1 MKLKKYLLAIIISFF
16 LITITGCKNKITF
29 PDPVYEIVL
38 KTNGGT
44 VSSEK
49 IIGNLDE
56 TTELPIPTRADHIF
70 LGWYKDTYFTDGP
83 YKKFSSTI
91 NESVIFYAKWI
102 TLEEH
107 THNLARE
114 KAQAVIELINQLPD
128 EIMLAHEMIIN
139 EVNDSYQELEELSK
153 LYVTNYQKLVDAI
166 ETINQLKDDEESMSL
181 AKPIIDL
188 INTIPTNLTIEDEE
202 LVNNINNQYK
212 TLDEKIKKFVIN
224 YDVLL
229 NAINFIE
236 ITKVNIELA
245 QDVIGLINQL
255 PEQVTFEDG
264 NFIKQVRAEYEK
276 LANEV
281 KEHVTNY
288 QTLLTKEAI
297 YRVVLSSYAAEF
309 DNVIATLPSKISYRH
324 KEEVLRIYNLYQE
337 FSEELKNQVKTSQ
350 RLLDALNTIESI
362 EKDNLN
368 VTYVFDENIFTS
380 KQELF
385 ESFFSDFYYFIYNN
399 GGKDT
404 LASKGVNNLES
415 FLSLAIDY
423 DAGRS
428 PLYALGDAFGS
439 FFLQSDRNGV
449 ITDQPTTK
457 FVGWC
462 YQNNKYHE
470 LFDFLIRFF
479 AYWRIDERYANLSNR
494 GADFFAESWAP
505 TVDICKFFYF
515 DGNTSVVKS
524 ERVLEC
530 FNNIAT
536 VIYGDLPTLIND
548 ELVLPTNLKLRGY
561 KFVGWYDNP
570 GLTGDP
576 ITVVKASS
584 KKVYLYP
591 KWEKDSAVQDQDTA
605 ELVDIYIYNLTPT
618 VSNCTKDTIAKTR
631 KLYNALTL
639 NAKSLVNNYQTLVSL
654 ENKYNK

>member
-212 TLDEKIKKFVIN
+212 ALDQKIKKFVTN

-337 FSEELKNQVKTSQ
+337 FSEELKKQVKTSQ
-350 RLLDALNTIESI
+350 RLLDALNTIEI
-362 EKDNLN
+362 
-368 VTYVFDENIFTS
+368 
-380 KQELF
+380 
-385 ESFFSDFYYFIYNN
+385 
-399 GGKDT
+399 
-404 LASKGVNNLES
+404 
-415 FLSLAIDY
+415 IDIK
-423 DAGRS
+423 R
-428 PLYALGDAFGS
+428 
-439 FFLQSDRNGV
+439 
-449 ITDQPTTK
+449 
-457 FVGWC
+457 
-462 YQNNKYHE
+462 
-470 LFDFLIRFF
+470 
-479 AYWRIDERYANLSNR
+479 
-494 GADFFAESWAP
+494 
-505 TVDICKFFYF
+505 
-515 DGNTSVVKS
+515 
-524 ERVLEC
+524 
-530 FNNIAT
+530 
-536 VIYGDLPTLIND
+536 
-548 ELVLPTNLKLRGY
+548 
-561 KFVGWYDNP
+561 
-570 GLTGDP
+570 
-576 ITVVKASS
+576 
-584 KKVYLYP
+584 
-591 KWEKDSAVQDQDTA
+591 
-605 ELVDIYIYNLTPT
+605 
-618 VSNCTKDTIAKTR
+618 
-631 KLYNALTL
+631 
-639 NAKSLVNNYQTLVSL
+639 
-654 ENKYNK
+654 